1 MLYTLR
7 PLDILL
13 YMQSETTK
21 IAILIAVATLIFLL
35 MPIFLMMYIRSYNRH
50 KKNHILEKENMRRE
64 FESEM
69 LQTRIEVQEK
79 TMQTIATELHDNV
92 GQLLSLTTLTLNSV
106 NLNNSEKAAQKIEN
120 SLSLVNKSIK
130 ELRELAKLL
139 HGEQIVETGIGN
151 AIQQEINWLEKTG
164 TFELSV
170 SNQLFDLKE
179 TSPDKDLIILRLL
192 QEIINNIIKHAN
204 ATIISLNFYHDNHIL
219 HLSVKENGVGFNYE
233 RIKAKKSGM
242 GLNSISKRIEMIN
255 GKLILNSA
263 PNNGTN
269 ILIEIPYP

>member
-1 MLYTLR
+1 
-7 PLDILL
+7 
-13 YMQSETTK
+13 MQSETTQ

-35 MPIFLMMYIRSYNRH
+35 MPIFLIMYIRSYNRH
-50 KKNHILEKENMRRE
+50 KKNHILEKDNMRRK

-69 LQTRIEVQEK
+69 LQTRIEVQDK
-79 TMQTIATELHDNV
+79 TMQTIATELHDNI

-106 NLNNSEKAAQKIEN
+106 NLDNSEKAAQKIEN

-139 HGEQIVETGIGN
+139 HGEQIVESGIGN

-192 QEIINNIIKHAN
+192 QEIINNIIKHAQ
-204 ATIISLNFYHDNHIL
+204 ATIINFHFYYKDHIL
-219 HLSVKENGVGFNYE
+219 HFNVKENGVGFDYE
-233 RIKAKKSGM
+233 QTKAKKSGM

-255 GKLILNSA
+255 GKLVLNST
-263 PNNGTN
+263 PHNGTN